1 MTLEEVICKER
12 KTAAKLYVKATK
24 AKSYQIT
31 EERKQEAEYHE
42 NIVHLLKELKERRT
56 R

>member
-1 MTLEEVICKER
+1 MTLEEAIIRER
-12 KTAAKLYVKATK
+12 KTVAKLYVNARK

-31 EERKQEAEYHE
+31 EERRHEAEYHE
-42 NIVHLLKELKERRT
+42 AIVLLLKELKERRM